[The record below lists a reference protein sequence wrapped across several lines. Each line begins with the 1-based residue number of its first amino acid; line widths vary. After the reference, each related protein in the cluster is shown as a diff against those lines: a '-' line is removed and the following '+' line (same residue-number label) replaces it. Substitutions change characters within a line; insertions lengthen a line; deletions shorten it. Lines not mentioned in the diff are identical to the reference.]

1 MIKYNIT
8 QLSAPDIYDYLKN
21 NENLFV
27 PPFSGRLDLKS
38 YSKKLHKYA
47 VHFCAFDYNR
57 LVGLIACYFNDPTKK
72 IAFISSGS
80 VVKEFQKMGIFS
92 ALLSLVRNYG
102 VLNQFNNLQLEVF
115 SENQNAIRIFQ
126 KLGFEDFDRKNQIIT
141 MELKI
146 GDRGKC

>member
-1 MIKYNIT
+1 MT
-8 QLSAPDIYDYLKN
+8 QLSAPDIYDYLRN

-27 PPFSGRLDLKS
+27 PPLSMRLDLKS

-72 IAFISSGS
+72 IAFISSVS
-80 VVKEFQKMGIFS
+80 VVKEFQEMGIFS
-92 ALLSLVRNYG
+92 ALFSLVRNYG
-102 VLNQFNNLQLEVF
+102 VLNQFNNLQLEVN
-115 SENQNAIRIFQ
+115 SENQNAIKIY
-126 KLGFEDFDRKNQIIT
+126 KKIGFEDIDHKNQIVT

>member
-1 MIKYNIT
+1 MT
-8 QLSAPDIYDYLKN
+8 QLSAPDIYDYLRN

-27 PPFSGRLDLKS
+27 PPLSVRLDLKS

-57 LVGLIACYFNDPTKK
+57 LVGLIACYFNDLTKK
-72 IAFISSGS
+72 TAFISSVS
-80 VVKEFQKMGIFS
+80 VVKEFQEMGVFS
-92 ALLSLVRNYG
+92 ALFSLVRNYG
-102 VLNQFNNLQLEVF
+102 VLNQFNNLQLEVN
-115 SENQNAIRIFQ
+115 SENQNAIKIY
-126 KLGFEDFDRKNQIIT
+126 KKIGFEDIDHKNQIVT